1 MSVNPANNQ
10 RKLWLIFVALGFF
23 WGSSYL
29 FIKIGVDN
37 GLTPFTLVTLR
48 LLVGSI
54 LLGTVV
60 FFAKEQL
67 PRDPRMYVKI
77 AILAFFA
84 IALPFVLITIAEQNV
99 PSALAATLTAPVPLF
114 TIPFAAIM
122 LHDRITPAKIAGVV
136 VGLIGVA
143 VLMGFDPAQIGQTD
157 LTPQLVLV
165 AAAISYGFGGV
176 FARKYITGMRPMV
189 PAFIEV
195 SFAMLMALI
204 GSVFLE
210 NPLTEIGSLPPEAFF
225 SVLWLGVFG
234 SGLAYLAFFRL
245 IGAWGPTRT
254 SLVAYLLPIWGIA
267 LGFIV
272 LKEPIQQ
279 GLVLGTGL
287 VILGIAF
294 VNLSRDSVSSGA
306 ARLRS
311 RRSKQPARSPADPWS
326 ETNLVSG
333 HTDFPVLGFEP

>member
-1 MSVNPANNQ
+1 MSVNSSNNQ
-10 RKLWLIFVALGFF
+10 RTLWLVFIALGFF

-29 FIKIGVDN
+29 FIKLGVN
-37 GLTPFTLVTLR
+37 AGLTPLTLVTLR

-54 LLGTVV
+54 LLGSVV
-60 FFAKEQL
+60 RLSRESL

-84 IALPFVLITIAEQNV
+84 IALPFVLITIAEQHV
-99 PSALAATLTAPVPLF
+99 VSALAATLTAPVPLF

-122 LHDRITPAKIAGVV
+122 LHERITPTKVVGVI

-143 VLMGFDPAQIGQTD
+143 VLMGFDPSQIGKSD
-157 LTPQLVLV
+157 LTFQLVLV
-165 AAAISYGFGGV
+165 AAAVSYGFGGV
-176 FARKYITGMRPMV
+176 FARKFVTGMRPMV

-195 SFAMLMALI
+195 ASAMVMVAIGALI
-204 GSVFLE
+204 FE
-210 NPLTEIGSLPPEAFF
+210 NPISEISSITPQALG

-254 SLVAYLLPIWGIA
+254 SLVAYLLPIWGIT

-272 LKEPIQQ
+272 LNEPIQS
-279 GLVLGTGL
+279 GLILGTTL
-287 VILGIAF
+287 VIAGIAF
-294 VNLSRDSVSSGA
+294 VNLDRKSLASANSQLRARMGA
-306 ARLRS
+306 RGA
-311 RRSKQPARSPADPWS
+311 P
-326 ETNLVSG
+326 E
-333 HTDFPVLGFEP
+333 PVPEKLPDTAAGPR